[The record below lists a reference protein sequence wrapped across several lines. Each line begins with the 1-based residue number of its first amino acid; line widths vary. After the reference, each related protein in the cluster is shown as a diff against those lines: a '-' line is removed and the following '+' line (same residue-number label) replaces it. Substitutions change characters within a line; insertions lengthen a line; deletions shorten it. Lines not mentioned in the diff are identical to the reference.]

1 LSLKE
6 KVLNDVKNFWD
17 QKFAQSE
24 YLYGKEPNAYVA
36 QKSALLKESAEILCL
51 GEGEGRN
58 ALFLAQN
65 GHNVS
70 AIDISSEAMKKA
82 QALFSRYNYSIDF
95 QLQDLLTWQS
105 PEACYDGAIVTYLHL
120 HKEGFKK
127 VLASTLRALKK
138 DAYYIGEFFSD
149 KQLALNSGGPKS
161 LEMLYTLDEMRE
173 YFEDEDVEIIE
184 LDERIAHLSEGA
196 GHSGEAWV
204 IRVVAKK

>member
-1 LSLKE
+1 MS
-6 KVLNDVKNFWD
+6 NVKNFWD
-17 QKFAQSE
+17 EKFSESE
-24 YLYGKEPNAYVA
+24 YLYGKEPNEYVT
-36 QKSALLKESAEILCL
+36 QKSVLLKENAEILCL

-65 GHNVS
+65 GHNIS

-105 PEACYDGAIVTYLHL
+105 EESCYDGAIVTYLHL

-127 VLASTLRALKK
+127 VLSNTLKALKK

-161 LEMLYTLDEMRE
+161 LDMLYSLDEMKS
-173 YFEDEDVEIIE
+173 YFQDEEVEIIE
-184 LDERIAHLSEGA
+184 LDEQIVHLNEGA
-196 GHSGEAWV
+196 GHKGEAWV
-204 IRVVAKK
+204 IRVVARKL